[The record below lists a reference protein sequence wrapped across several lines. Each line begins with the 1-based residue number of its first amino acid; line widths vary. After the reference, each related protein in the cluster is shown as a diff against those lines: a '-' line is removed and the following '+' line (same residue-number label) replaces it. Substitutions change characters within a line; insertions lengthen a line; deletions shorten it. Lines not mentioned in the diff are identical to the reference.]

1 MLIVGWAGTPTLP
14 PIIYYVTYEIVT
26 VGIPERVMRVTF
38 SLSQDDTNRI
48 ESIRSAFA
56 RQGHILNR
64 SEVVRLA
71 LNFLKRTSP
80 TRHKALLSELERL
93 RPGRPSRKASK

>member
-1 MLIVGWAGTPTLP
+1 
-14 PIIYYVTYEIVT
+14 
-26 VGIPERVMRVTF
+26 MRVTF
-38 SLSQDDTNRI
+38 SLSQDDSNRV

-71 LNFLKRTSP
+71 LSFFQRASP
-80 TRHKALLSELERL
+80 ASYRVLLRELERL
-93 RPGRPSRKASK
+93 RPGRPSAKVALK

>member
-1 MLIVGWAGTPTLP
+1 VL
-14 PIIYYVTYEIVT
+14 T
-26 VGIPERVMRVTF
+26 VGIPERMMRVTF

-56 RQGHILNR
+56 RKGQILNR

-71 LNFLKRTSP
+71 LTFLKRASP
-80 TRHKALLSELERL
+80 ASHTTLLNELERL
-93 RPGRPSRKASK
+93 RPGRPSGKTSK

>member
-1 MLIVGWAGTPTLP
+1 
-14 PIIYYVTYEIVT
+14 
-26 VGIPERVMRVTF
+26 MRVTF
-38 SLSQDDTNRI
+38 SLSQDDSKRI

-71 LNFLKRTSP
+71 LSFLERGSP
-80 TRHKALLSELERL
+80 VRRKALVSELARL
-93 RPGRPSRKASK
+93 RPGRPPAKVVST